1 MLAILFQSK
10 KYKNFIFVVFFS
22 VYFLSGCTIKN
33 QFDENDYYQKT
44 TNFYRI
50 THQLSIPL
58 CKEIHP
64 GKILYL
70 TDFVNESNLENRS
83 NLGFTLANTLKVNIL
98 NKQCTQNNVIKSFEL
113 ASNLK
118 MGANGSKIFSRKIEE
133 LKIKNIEDDKQ
144 ILVGSY
150 VISSKQLIIYLKLI
164 NLKTGN
170 IVGSSMTTTPL
181 TYEIDQLES
190 GFNSTIQKPFHL

>member
-1 MLAILFQSK
+1 MLLIFQSK
-10 KYKNFIFVVFFS
+10 RYRNLILTVFCGG
-22 VYFLSGCTIKN
+22 YFLSGCTIKN
-33 QFDENDYYQKT
+33 QLDENEYYEKT
-44 TNFYRI
+44 TNFYRL
-50 THQLSIPL
+50 TYQLSIPL
-58 CKEIHP
+58 CKQIHP

-70 TDFVNESNLENRS
+70 TDFVNESNLENQS

-98 NKQCTQNNVIKSFEL
+98 NKQCTKNNVIKSSEL

-118 MGANGSKIFSRKIEE
+118 MGSNGSKIFSRKIEE

-150 VISSKQLIIYLKLI
+150 VISSRQLIVYLKLI

-181 TYEIDQLES
+181 TYEIDELENGS
-190 GFNSTIQKPFHL
+190 SSTVQKPFHL